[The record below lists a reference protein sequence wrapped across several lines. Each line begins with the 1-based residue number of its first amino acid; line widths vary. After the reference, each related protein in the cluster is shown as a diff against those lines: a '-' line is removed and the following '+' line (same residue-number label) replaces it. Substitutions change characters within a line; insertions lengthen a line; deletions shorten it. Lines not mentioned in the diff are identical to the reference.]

1 MVQKNVSSHVAHL
14 KRVRP
19 PPPPPRLLLPSLVP
33 RAIPRERTNRI
44 GQSGATASHSTSL
57 FSLFVRP
64 IKGSVTDLYARAPSL
79 PQEAAERGLLK
90 KKHAWER
97 LKVGKTWRDGEGE
110 EDETYYDGEQDTPE
124 VRLQKRRE
132 ELSRTVVPTLL
143 LVSKK
148 NVHKSAVYRNR
159 CRTRFNAAFRTAL
172 ESKMFRSGDELA
184 QGHAYIFSIR
194 REVHDAPMLTVVE
207 EVTRALQAIKRKLR
221 SS

>member
-1 MVQKNVSSHVAHL
+1 MVQKNVSFHVARL
-14 KRVRP
+14 KRAR
-19 PPPPPRLLLPSLVP
+19 PPPRLLGSLVP
-33 RAIPRERTNRI
+33 RAIPLWRDGVTLDV
-44 GQSGATASHSTSL
+44 AL
-57 FSLFVRP
+57 SLFVRP
-64 IKGSVTDLYARAPSL
+64 IKGNVAHLYARAPSL
-79 PQEAAERGLLK
+79 PQEAAEGGLLK

-97 LKVGKTWRDGEGE
+97 LKVGKTWREGDGEDGDE
-110 EDETYYDGEQDTPE
+110 GDEGETYYDGEQDTPE

-132 ELSRTVVPTLL
+132 KLSRTVVPTLL

-172 ESKMFRSGDELA
+172 EGKTFQSGDGLT

-194 REVHDAPMLTVVE
+194 KEVHDAPMLTIVE
-207 EVTRALQAIKRKLR
+207 EVTRALQAIKRRLC